1 VIRDLLRLLGPEH
14 RSRLYSY
21 FAWVAAFAVLQG
33 VATVLLVP
41 VFEALLAG
49 DTGAAVRGLVAVAV
63 AVVLTCVAHY
73 VQAMRG
79 FAVAIIVLTTMH
91 ERMGDHVATLPL
103 GWFTGEK
110 VGRLSRTATSGTTM
124 VAGLFAHLLT
134 PTVVGAVTPAT
145 IAVAMLFSDW
155 RLGLAVLVCTPLL
168 FLAFRTGARLVG
180 RGDELDDAAAVTAG
194 NRVVEFARTQ
204 RVLRAFGRGVEGY
217 APLDAALEHQRRV
230 GRRSLWYAVIGFVLG
245 GVCVQAVFTVLLV
258 VGVLLAVS
266 GQLAAGTA
274 IALIAL
280 AARFTGPLAEV
291 GDYAGTLKMAR
302 NDLRRLT
309 SILDERA
316 LPEAADA
323 AALPEPGAVALEGVT
338 FGYERG
344 HPVLRDVDLR
354 IPPRTMTAL
363 VGASGSGKTTVTRL
377 LARFWDVDSG
387 TVRVGGTDVRDQPTE
402 QLMAQLALVF
412 QDVYLF
418 DDTLEANIRLGRPD
432 ATDDEVRRAARL
444 AGVQEIV
451 DRLPRGWDTRVGEGG
466 TSLSGGE
473 RQRVSVARAL
483 VKQAPIVLLDEATA
497 ALDPENERYLTDALR
512 ALAERS
518 TLLVIAHRLPT
529 VVAADRIVVLHDGGI
544 AEQGTHTELLAAG
557 GHYARFW
564 DSRARARGWRLS
576 AATHCAPRTRGRV

>member
-1 VIRDLLRLLGPEH
+1 MIRDLLRLLGPEH
-14 RSRLYSY
+14 RSRLYAY
-21 FAWVAAFAVLQG
+21 FAWVAAYGVLQG
-33 VATVLLVP
+33 IATVLLVP

-49 DTGAAVRGLVAVAV
+49 DTAAAVRGIGAVAV
-63 AVVLTCVAHY
+63 AVLLTCVAHY

-110 VGRLSRTATSGTTM
+110 IGRLSRTATSGTMM

-145 IAVAMLFSDW
+145 IAVAMLAYDW

-168 FLAFRTGARLVG
+168 FLAFRAGARLVG
-180 RGDELDDAAAVTAG
+180 RGDELDDAAAVAAG

-204 RVLRAFGRGVEGY
+204 RVLRAFGRGVDGY
-217 APLDAALEHQRRV
+217 APLDAALEHQRRA
-230 GRRSLWYAVIGFVLG
+230 GRRSLWYAVLGMVLG
-245 GVCVQAVFTVLLV
+245 GVSVQVVFTALLV

-266 GQLAAGTA
+266 GQLAVGTA

-291 GDYAGTLKMAR
+291 GDYAGTLRMAR

-316 LPEAADA
+316 LPEAADPA
-323 AALPEPGAVALEGVT
+323 PLPEPGAVELDGVS
-338 FGYERG
+338 FGYETGR
-344 HPVLRDVDLR
+344 PVLRDVDLR

-363 VGASGSGKTTVTRL
+363 VGSSGSGKTTVTRL
-377 LARFWDVDSG
+377 IARFWDTDAGV
-387 TVRVGGTDVRDQPTE
+387 VRVGGADVRDQPTE
-402 QLMAQLALVF
+402 QLMDQLALVF

-418 DDTLEANIRLGRPD
+418 DDTLEANIRVGRPG
-432 ATDDEVRRAARL
+432 ASEAEVRAAARL
-444 AGVQEIV
+444 AGVEEIV

-483 VKQAPIVLLDEATA
+483 VKNAPIVLLDEATA

-529 VVAADRIVVLHDGGI
+529 VVAADRIVVLDGGGV
-544 AEQGTHTELLAAG
+544 AEQGTHAELLAAG
-557 GHYARFW
+557 GRYARFW
-564 DSRARARGWRLS
+564 DSRTRARGWRLTG
-576 AATHCAPRTRGRV
+576 ADAVRR

>member
-1 VIRDLLRLLGPEH
+1 MIRDLLRLLGPEH
-14 RSRLYSY
+14 RSRLYAY
-21 FAWVAAFAVLQG
+21 FAWVAAYGVLQG
-33 VATVLLVP
+33 IATVLLVP

-49 DTGAAVRGLVAVAV
+49 DTAAAVRGIGAVAV
-63 AVVLTCVAHY
+63 AVLLTCVAHY
-73 VQAMRG
+73 VQGMRG

-110 VGRLSRTATSGTTM
+110 IGRLSRTATSGTMM

-145 IAVAMLFSDW
+145 IAVAMLAYDW

-168 FLAFRTGARLVG
+168 FLAFRAGARLVG
-180 RGDELDDAAAVTAG
+180 RGDELDDAAAVAAG

-204 RVLRAFGRGVEGY
+204 RVLRAFGRGVDGY
-217 APLDAALEHQRRV
+217 APLDAALEHQRRA
-230 GRRSLWYAVIGFVLG
+230 GRRSLWYAVLGMVLG
-245 GVCVQAVFTVLLV
+245 GVSVQVVFTALLV

-266 GQLAAGTA
+266 GQLAVGTA

-291 GDYAGTLKMAR
+291 GDYAGTLRMAR

-316 LPEAADA
+316 LPEAADPA
-323 AALPEPGAVALEGVT
+323 PLPEPGAVELDGVS
-338 FGYERG
+338 FGYETGR
-344 HPVLRDVDLR
+344 PVLRDVDLR

-363 VGASGSGKTTVTRL
+363 VGSSGSGKTTVTRL
-377 LARFWDVDSG
+377 IARFWDTDAGV
-387 TVRVGGTDVRDQPTE
+387 VRVGGADVRDQPTE
-402 QLMAQLALVF
+402 QLMDQLALVF

-418 DDTLEANIRLGRPD
+418 DDTLEANIRVGRPG
-432 ATDDEVRRAARL
+432 ATEAEVRAAARL
-444 AGVQEIV
+444 AGVEEIV

-483 VKQAPIVLLDEATA
+483 VKNAPIVLLDEATA

-529 VVAADRIVVLHDGGI
+529 VVAADRIVVLDGGGV
-544 AEQGTHTELLAAG
+544 AEQGTHAELLAAG
-557 GHYARFW
+557 GRYARFW
-564 DSRARARGWRLS
+564 DSRTRARGWRLTG
-576 AATHCAPRTRGRV
+576 ADAVVRR